1 MNLACFFLGEFGSK
15 RQAATNSAG
24 SAVAQSAATGVVSG
38 SVKNPKVRALA

>member
-1 MNLACFFLGEFGSK
+1 VLGAADIGSTL
-15 RQAATNSAG
+15 RFNVTATNSAG